1 MSALAREI
9 GSRGRADAA
18 VALEP
23 SPAAATATDSSP
35 ATGLKAELE
44 GLRLGALCVR
54 AARMGVEASAL
65 DEAEASADPKAAVIQ
80 LILLEQA
87 LLAMP

>member
-1 MSALAREI
+1 MSALSREI

-18 VALEP
+18 VAVEP
-23 SPAAATATDSSP
+23 SPAAAATDSSP

-80 LILLEQA
+80 LLLLEQA